1 VDHKRKSMKLVLLPG
16 MDGTGLLFKPFIDLA
31 DTFEV
36 DIIGYPLD
44 KFLTYSELT
53 DYVRELLPKD
63 KEFILVAESFSG
75 PVVYQLMKKRTPK
88 LISAVFIASF
98 ISSPRPIMLPMLKR
112 LPLSMLFSVPIPK
125 FIIRR
130 YLLGSKAND
139 ELIRQFKEAIKK
151 VNPEVLAKRLK
162 MLAEIEVP
170 KERISYRCCYVQA
183 NSDSLVPESNI
194 GIFKKLFDDISI
206 KKVDGPHFLLQANP
220 EGCLRVINEEI
231 RRLSNRS
238 G

>member
-1 VDHKRKSMKLVLLPG
+1 MKLVLLPG
-16 MDGTGLLFKPFIDLA
+16 MDGTGLLFRPFIDVA
-31 DTFEV
+31 DDFEI
-36 DIIGYPLD
+36 DIIGYPQD

-75 PVVYQLMKKRTPK
+75 PIAYELMKQRTPK
-88 LISAVFIASF
+88 LKSAVFIASF

-112 LPLSMLFSVPIPK
+112 LPLSMLFSIPVPK

-130 YLLGSKAND
+130 YFLGLGASD

-151 VNPEVLAKRLK
+151 VSPDVLAKRLK
-162 MLAEIEVP
+162 MLAEIEAP

-231 RRLSNRS
+231 RRLSNRP